1 MEYGVLFRLLL
12 IICTGFYVGN
22 WKNTRLM
29 FCFFLF
35 AASGIGQYYNEEL
48 QIGGVIVPADLFLC
62 GFLGSWFFFSLRQEI
77 RIKQKTLVIALI
89 FIAMLLMGITEM
101 NALGNILR
109 DVKVF
114 VYFFAAYLYLKDYA
128 KDETLQRYLFYTLLG
143 MILFAIGVCGYDFFS
158 YGLQGIETGKIDR
171 TFGLG
176 ISQYGLAIAVVILSA
191 AIQYIQGVWR
201 KTICYTLI
209 CIGILLCI
217 VSYTRSV
224 WLQLIVSLVLYFI
237 VYFIYAKK
245 SVRQLGRLLIK
256 MLVIVCIMTWIVYK
270 LAAQYPE
277 ISNLILDRFHSI
289 NINMEFEGN
298 SNTLQYRMQE
308 VNDFVQGKFKSVRVF
323 VGYGFGD
330 MLEGKVS
337 TIAENSFVYY
347 IWKYGAFLSC
357 YLFYLILKKFYTI
370 MRRRTL
376 ISMAV
381 VISTSVYFFSGGMSG
396 HLNKYYMLPLMAVL
410 LECNIEHIVQAHYK
424 KRDEEEE
431 RMTWSV
437 M

>member
-1 MEYGVLFRLLL
+1 
-12 IICTGFYVGN
+12 
-22 WKNTRLM
+22 
-29 FCFFLF
+29 
-35 AASGIGQYYNEEL
+35 
-48 QIGGVIVPADLFLC
+48 
-62 GFLGSWFFFSLRQEI
+62 
-77 RIKQKTLVIALI
+77 
-89 FIAMLLMGITEM
+89 
-101 NALGNILR
+101 
-109 DVKVF
+109 
-114 VYFFAAYLYLKDYA
+114 
-128 KDETLQRYLFYTLLG
+128 
-143 MILFAIGVCGYDFFS
+143 
-158 YGLQGIETGKIDR
+158 
-171 TFGLG
+171 
-176 ISQYGLAIAVVILSA
+176 
-191 AIQYIQGVWR
+191 
-201 KTICYTLI
+201 
-209 CIGILLCI
+209 
-217 VSYTRSV
+217 
-224 WLQLIVSLVLYFI
+224 
-237 VYFIYAKK
+237 
-245 SVRQLGRLLIK
+245 
-256 MLVIVCIMTWIVYK
+256 
-270 LAAQYPE
+270 
-277 ISNLILDRFHSI
+277 
-289 NINMEFEGN
+289 MEFEGN
-298 SNTLQYRMQE
+298 SNTFQYRMQE

-424 KRDEEEE
+424 KRDGEEE